1 MTFMG
6 SPLFLNPFYNPIFFD
21 IIWRIVLGFAL
32 GFVLIWALN
41 KFKLKG
47 IWSSKVGLIYL
58 GWLVLLPLYVV
69 GIFFGWVTGMAVVF
83 LFMFLAIWEI
93 VRIGKIPKVYGYLL
107 SALALITVVIAAFF
121 TSHFVLLPLF
131 FFATIAFTS
140 VRRNDA
146 EKGFYYAAV
155 AVYVSIWII
164 FGLAHIELLAH
175 LNGQLDN
182 TSSLLF
188 LIVFAVTLS
197 DIGAYIFGKL
207 FHHFDILDQYKIAS
221 NLSPNKTYIGILG
234 HIIGAAAGVWVMQF
248 AVASYMPWYH
258 WIIISVLIGVF
269 GSSGGMMNSMFKRYY
284 GVKDSN
290 SLIPGHGGAL
300 DRIDS
305 TIRVLIVIYYYFSF
319 FLLK

>member
-6 SPLFLNPFYNPIFFD
+6 SPLFINPLTNPIFFD
-21 IIWRIVLGFAL
+21 IIWRVVLGFVL
-32 GFVLIWALN
+32 GFVLILGLN
-41 KFKLKG
+41 KFKLKD
-47 IWSSKVGLIYL
+47 IWKSKVGLIYL
-58 GWLVLLPLYVV
+58 GWLVLIPLYVA
-69 GIFFGWVTGMAVVF
+69 GIFFGWVTGLIVVF
-83 LFMFLAIWEI
+83 LFMVLAIWEI
-93 VRIGKIPKVYGYLL
+93 VRIGQLPKVYGYVLT
-107 SALALITVVIAAFF
+107 ALAIVTVIVAAFF

-131 FFATIAFTS
+131 FFSTLAFVS
-140 VRRNDA
+140 IRRNDA
-146 EKGFYYAAV
+146 EKGFYYAAI
-155 AVYVSIWII
+155 AVYVSIWVI

-175 LNGQLDN
+175 LNGLFDN

-188 LIVFAVTLS
+188 LVVFAVTLS
-197 DIGAYIFGKL
+197 DIGAYIFGKF
-207 FHHFDILDQYKIAS
+207 FHLIGFLDQYKIAS

-234 HIIGAAAGVWVMQF
+234 HIIGAGAGVWVMQF
-248 AVASYMPWYH
+248 AVHAYMPWYH
-258 WIIISVLIGVF
+258 WIIVSVLIGVF
-269 GSSGGMMNSMFKRYY
+269 SSSGGMMNSMFKRFF